1 MHKVVIIDDEPMI
14 CRWMMEKISWQEWS
28 CEVVGIGK
36 NGLEGKEL
44 VDTHKPDIV
53 ISDVKM
59 PGLNGL
65 ELSQYIHIN
74 HPQTLVLIL
83 SGYSEFDYVRS
94 AMRNHVFDYFLKPL
108 DMSAFRDTM
117 NKVSNHLKEFQDYE
131 RETELSEQKLIESTL
146 LSESGIL
153 MNLIMN
159 GNKELGGLRAKMQRI
174 GLSVNKG
181 QIAVYELHRIHDP
194 ELEKSK
200 SIYQYAVQNILQET
214 FQRQHWTAHVLFIE
228 NKCVVVAK
236 QTSDMLMPIW
246 EKKLLEAAIE
256 GAENVK
262 FFLKLKIS
270 FGIGAVF
277 KSIDELHSSYHSA
290 IESLESQYFWTR
302 ETVSSRN
309 YQDSSLIGSPFAVGL
324 ELYEKIEKG
333 DEQLAVD
340 CLKSIVAKLKHSGS
354 KDFVYSACT
363 EILIHLSKIAE
374 TWEKEIDFLPLVN
387 NIKQYRDFEEL
398 IQVIEQVVQSLCRS
412 IDEKRTYANAS
423 LMGKIKLHIEEH
435 YDDQD
440 MNLTKIAED
449 FHISLSH
456 LSRMFSKTMQLNF
469 NEHLTKIR
477 LESAKKMMV
486 EKYWLNNRE
495 IAEQV
500 GFSDGR
506 YFSQVFKKH
515 NGKTPKE
522 YKDSVKK

>member
-28 CEVVGIGK
+28 CEIVGIGK

-65 ELSQYIHIN
+65 ELSQYIHTN
-74 HPQTLVLIL
+74 HPQILVLIL

-108 DMSAFRDTM
+108 DMSAFRETM
-117 NKVSNHLKEFQDYE
+117 NKVSHHLKEFEDYE
-131 RETELSEQKLIESTL
+131 RENELSEQKLLDSAQ

-174 GLSVNKG
+174 GLSLNKG

-214 FQRQHWTAHVLFIE
+214 FQRQHWSAHVLFIE

-236 QTSDMLMPIW
+236 QTSDILMSIW

-270 FGIGAVF
+270 FGIGTVF
-277 KSIDELHSSYHSA
+277 KNLEDLHSSYHSA

-302 ETVSSRN
+302 ETVSPRS

-324 ELYEKIEKG
+324 ELYESIEKG
-333 DEQLAVD
+333 EEQLAMD
-340 CLKSIVAKLKHSGS
+340 YLKSIFAKLKHSGS

-363 EILIHLSKIAE
+363 EILIHLSKIAGK
-374 TWEKEIDFLPLVN
+374 WDKELDFLPLVN
-387 NIKQYRDFEEL
+387 NIKQFRDFEEL
-398 IQVIEQVVQSLCRS
+398 IQAIEQVVQSLCCW
-412 IDEKRTYANAS
+412 IDEKKAYSNTS
-423 LMGKIKLHIEEH
+423 LMGKVILFIQAH
-435 YDDQD
+435 YDDQE

-456 LSRMFSKTMQLNF
+456 LSRMFSKTTQLNF
-469 NEHLTKIR
+469 NEYLTHIR
-477 LESAKKMMV
+477 LEHAKKYMM
-486 EKYWLNNRE
+486 EKYWLNNQE
-495 IAEQV
+495 IAELV

-515 NGKTPKE
+515 CGKTPKE
-522 YKDSVKK
+522 YKDSLEK